1 MPDISLLPENLRGK
15 EERER
20 TSKPAPA
27 PEQAVLKMHVPTS
40 TADEDIEII
49 EVDESELSII
59 LAEEP
64 LLTRLTYQV
73 SAAIDALKG
82 KLSKKE
88 EAPPPKTP
96 PQFFTPPKPGLIT
109 KAAGPAPSVPPGA
122 KPVPAA
128 NGILLSKLQSG
139 APGARPKA
147 RITPAAEVPKRVRV
161 IKRVRKQ
168 VRVSL
173 IPAEELALLSI
184 DVGRRQWTLAVLTL
198 VFATIIGG
206 GYVFLRSRVGDVNAT
221 LAGLNRDVEATRTLT
236 KQSQQQWA
244 AYQDLQPRL
253 ALLNDLLNNH
263 VVITRVFEF
272 LESTTRPDVSY
283 RSASI
288 SPTGALTLDVVSLSF
303 GSAARQLVAF
313 ERSPM
318 VKKVDATAFSAEL
331 DGTTGQV
338 KQVSFQLILSLDAS
352 PLRGPILA
360 QADRVSTATS
370 TSP

>member
-15 EERER
+15 EEREV

-27 PEQAVLKMHVPTS
+27 KEPGDLKMHVPAS

-49 EVDESELSII
+49 EVDESELSVI
-59 LAEEP
+59 LEGEP
-64 LLTRLTYQV
+64 LFTRLAYQV
-73 SAAIDALKG
+73 STALDALKG
-82 KLSKKE
+82 RLFKKE
-88 EAPPPKTP
+88 EIPPPKAP
-96 PQFFTPPKPGLIT
+96 PQFFTPPKQGLVT
-109 KAAGPAPSVPPGA
+109 KATAPAAGP
-122 KPVPAA
+122 
-128 NGILLSKLQSG
+128 NGILLSKLQPG
-139 APGARPKA
+139 APGERPRA
-147 RITPAAEVPKRVRV
+147 RITPEAEVPKRVRV

-173 IPAEELALLSI
+173 IPAEELALLSV

-198 VFATIIGG
+198 VFATIVGG

-221 LAGLNRDVEATRTLT
+221 LAGLNREVDDTRTLT
-236 KQSQQQWA
+236 KTSQQQWA

-272 LESTTRPDVSY
+272 LESATRPDVSY

-288 SPTGALTLDVVSLSF
+288 SPTGVLTLDVVSRSF

-318 VKKVDATAFSAEL
+318 VKKVDATAFNAEL
-331 DGTTGQV
+331 DGTTGLV
-338 KQVSFQLILSLDAS
+338 KQVSFQLLLSLDPT
-352 PLRGPILA
+352 PLRGPMLA
-360 QADRVSTATS
+360 GT
-370 TSP
+370 PP